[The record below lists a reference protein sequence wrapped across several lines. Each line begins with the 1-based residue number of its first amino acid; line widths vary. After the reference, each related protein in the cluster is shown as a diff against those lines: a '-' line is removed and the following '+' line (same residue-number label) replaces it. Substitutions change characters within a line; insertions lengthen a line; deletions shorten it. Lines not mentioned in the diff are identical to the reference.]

1 LKTTGDMRKR
11 ALLNQLANP
20 YLNLLLLLLLGLLI
34 LLHWS
39 VRSQLRELQTYNE
52 GRVADTGRTLE
63 IVGKY
68 KQEIEK
74 LKERLKDKCPKD
86 SSDFK
91 KVNVNR
97 ASDKESSNG
106 DVNISNVNLQALLN
120 GPVKCEEPCM
130 DHPLLIDYLKSAMD
144 KPSGVE
150 PDLKDPEGIKNQ
162 RGQTGQVNTILKFF
176 NNKKNGFFIEAGAW
190 DGEDLSNTIFL
201 ETQMDW
207 TGLLVEPNKGVYQKL
222 LRKKRNSHSINSCLS
237 IRKYAEKVKFDTADV
252 FGAIED
258 EDNPNKDELLDL
270 RNRYQNQFRHKD
282 VARESVIVQCYPLY
296 SLLLSL
302 GNPKVDFMSLD
313 IEGSELDVLQTIPFD
328 KVQIDLFLI
337 ETQHSNETAITEL
350 MAKNG
355 YEMQPMPPYDHI
367 YFRK

>member
-1 LKTTGDMRKR
+1 MQKTTGDMRKR

-74 LKERLKDKCPKD
+74 LKDRLKDKCPKD
-86 SSDFK
+86 SSDSK

-106 DVNISNVNLQALLN
+106 DVKISNVNLQALLN

-176 NNKKNGFFIEAGAW
+176 NNKVKSDYISVNSF
-190 DGEDLSNTIFL
+190 TFL
-201 ETQMDW
+201 
-207 TGLLVEPNKGVYQKL
+207 
-222 LRKKRNSHSINSCLS
+222 C
-237 IRKYAEKVKFDTADV
+237 F
-252 FGAIED
+252 
-258 EDNPNKDELLDL
+258 
-270 RNRYQNQFRHKD
+270 
-282 VARESVIVQCYPLY
+282 
-296 SLLLSL
+296 
-302 GNPKVDFMSLD
+302 
-313 IEGSELDVLQTIPFD
+313 
-328 KVQIDLFLI
+328 
-337 ETQHSNETAITEL
+337 
-350 MAKNG
+350 
-355 YEMQPMPPYDHI
+355 
-367 YFRK
+367 